1 MQMTERKPIIE
12 FKHVSKRYH
21 SSHGMVTALNDIN
34 FVIYPG
40 EIFGVIGRSG
50 AGKSSLLRCI
60 NLLEHPTSG
69 QVIVNNHDQM
79 TLSAVE
85 LHNARRNI
93 GMIFQQF
100 NLLSRKTVWQ
110 NIALPLQIMG
120 MPTAKIKTRVHEL
133 LHLVGLSERAKHYPA
148 QLSGG
153 QKQRAAIARAL
164 ATHPQILLCDEATS
178 ALDPHSTQSIL
189 QLLQDINKQLGITIV
204 LITHEVD
211 VVKSICH
218 RVALLENGNILQIK
232 PVTAFFSQIIDPEH
246 PDHNTVMSYIGESDW
261 DDRLLSIC
269 RHEKMSGLLLR
280 IRFHGESAAQPL
292 IAHLIK
298 EFGLEINI
306 LQANLEF
313 VGEELVGTMIVQ
325 AGSHPHIDAGLAFL
339 RAKGVMVEELA
350 HVS

>member
-1 MQMTERKPIIE
+1 MTEQTPVIE
-12 FKHVSKRYH
+12 FKHVNKSYH
-21 SSHGMVTALNDIN
+21 SHHGVVTALHDIN
-34 FVIYPG
+34 ININAG
-40 EIFGVIGRSG
+40 EIFGIIGRSG

-69 QVIVNNHDQM
+69 QVLVNNQDY
-79 TLSAVE
+79 TALSASE
-85 LHNARRNI
+85 LHRARRNI

-120 MPTAKIKTRVHEL
+120 MPAAQIKSRVNEL
-133 LHLVGLSERAKHYPA
+133 LSLVGLSERAKHFPA

-164 ATHPQILLCDEATS
+164 ATRPQILLCDEATS

-211 VVKSICH
+211 VIKSICH
-218 RVALLENGNILQIK
+218 RVALIDNGHILQVK
-232 PVTAFFSQIIDPEH
+232 PVTAFFAQIVDPEH
-246 PDHNTVMSYIGESDW
+246 PDHSTVMSYIGESEW

-269 RHEKMSGLLLR
+269 RHEQMTGLLLR

-306 LQANLEF
+306 LQASLEF
-313 VGEELVGTMIVQ
+313 VGEDLVGTMIVQ
-325 AGSHPHIDAGLAFL
+325 MTGHPHIDAGLAFL
-339 RAKGVMVEELA
+339 RAKGVIVEELA
-350 HVS
+350 HVA

>member
-1 MQMTERKPIIE
+1 MTERLPIIE
-12 FKHVSKRYH
+12 FKQVTKQYKSE
-21 SSHGMVTALNDIN
+21 HGMVTALNNIN
-34 FVIYPG
+34 LSIYPG

-60 NLLEHPTSG
+60 NLLEKPTTG
-69 QVIVNNHDQM
+69 QVIVNNVDQM
-79 TLSAVE
+79 TLTSAE
-85 LHNARRNI
+85 LHVVRRNI

-110 NIALPLQIMG
+110 NVALPLQIMG
-120 MPTAKIKTRVHEL
+120 MPTRQIKIRVNEL
-133 LHLVGLSERAKHYPA
+133 LQLVGLSNRAQHYPT

-164 ATHPQILLCDEATS
+164 ATQPQILLCDEATS

-211 VVKSICH
+211 VVKNICH
-218 RVALLENGNILQIK
+218 RVSLLENGNLLQTK
-232 PVTAFFSQIIDPEH
+232 PVTAFFAQMVDPAH
-246 PDHNTVMSYIGESDW
+246 PDHHTVMGYIGETDW

-269 RHEKMSGLLLR
+269 KHEQMTGLLLR

-313 VGEELVGTMIVQ
+313 VGDDLVGTMIVQ
-325 AGSHPHIDAGLAFL
+325 ILNHPHIDAGLSYL